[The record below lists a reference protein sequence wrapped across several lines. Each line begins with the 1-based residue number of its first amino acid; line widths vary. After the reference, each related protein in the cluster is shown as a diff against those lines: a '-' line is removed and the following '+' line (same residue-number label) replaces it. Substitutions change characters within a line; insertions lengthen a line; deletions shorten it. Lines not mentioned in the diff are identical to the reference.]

1 MVEAIEVCPICDITG
16 CAHIREA
23 GLKATIATQQ
33 ERIQQLE
40 AALADARSGLNYIRE
55 THGELYGVG
64 FDRVEKACAA
74 LLKENDNG

>member
-1 MVEAIEVCPICDITG
+1 MSETLEVCPICDIAG

-40 AALADARSGLNYIRE
+40 AAAQAVVDGAQSYYEGQLRVDTDLIDALEEAI
-55 THGELYGVG
+55 
-64 FDRVEKACAA
+64 
-74 LLKENDNG
+74 LKENDNG